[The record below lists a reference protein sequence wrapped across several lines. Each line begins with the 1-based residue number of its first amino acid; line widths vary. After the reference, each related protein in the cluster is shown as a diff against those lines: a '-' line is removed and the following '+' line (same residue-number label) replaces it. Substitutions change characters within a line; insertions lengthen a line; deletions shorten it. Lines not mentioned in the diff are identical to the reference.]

1 MNFSEKSC
9 KEFTDELSTKAPV
22 PGGGGASAL
31 VGSVGVALGSMVA
44 NLTAGKKK
52 YAEYEK
58 DIQRIL
64 VEAAELKDHILGL
77 ADEDAKVFE
86 PLSRAYGIPKDDP
99 ERDIIME
106 NALREASG
114 VPLDIMRDC
123 CKAIDM
129 HAELSVKGS
138 TLAISDVG
146 VGVACCKAAL
156 MGASL
161 NVFINTKSMKNRE
174 YADGLNREAD
184 CMLGKYCALADE
196 IFDRVN
202 SRLR

>member
-1 MNFSEKSC
+1 MSFSEKSC

-52 YAEYEK
+52 YAEFED

-64 VEAAELKDHILGL
+64 AESETLKDHVLGL

-99 ERDIIME
+99 TRDAVME
-106 NALREASG
+106 DALKKASS
-114 VPLDIMRDC
+114 VPLEIMKDC
-123 CKAIDM
+123 CRAIDM
-129 HAELSVKGS
+129 HAELSEKGS
-138 TLAISDVG
+138 MLAISDVG
-146 VGVACCKAAL
+146 VGAVCCKAAL

-161 NVFINTKSMKNRE
+161 NVFINTKSMKDRVF
-174 YADGLNREAD
+174 AGKLNAEAD
-184 CMLGKYCALADE
+184 AMLEKYTKIADE
-196 IFDRVN
+196 TFDSVLG
-202 SRLR
+202 RLK